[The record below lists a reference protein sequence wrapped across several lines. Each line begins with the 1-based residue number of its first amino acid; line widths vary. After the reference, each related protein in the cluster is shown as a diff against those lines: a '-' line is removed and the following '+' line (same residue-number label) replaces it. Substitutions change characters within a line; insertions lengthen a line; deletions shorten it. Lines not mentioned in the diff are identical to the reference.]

1 MKPSGS
7 GKTHLITSIAELLP
21 PEDVITLT
29 RATDSSFYNY
39 GREDLKNKLI
49 VLEDLDGLKEDAL
62 YAFRELQSRGRLN
75 SLTSVRDE
83 LGENHSKGAH
93 RRGAGGQPGGH
104 DAGRSLRR
112 QREPLPGD
120 FRLGPLPQP
129 S

>member
-1 MKPSGS
+1 MKPSGG

-83 LGENHSKGAH
+83 LGENHSKVRTVEGPVA
-93 RRGAGGQPGGH
+93 
-104 DAGRSLRR
+104 SLAATTHGEVYDDNVSRC
-112 QREPLPGD
+112 LVTSG
-120 FRLGPLPQP
+120 
-129 S
+129 